1 MLSAI
6 LVFLAVG
13 AIAGLVAGLLGLGGG
28 VVVVPLLS
36 IALASVGVAPE
47 YVYRMAVAT
56 SMAGIIFTALSSAK
70 AHNQASPLRF
80 DLIKPLAP
88 SLVIGTLGGS
98 YLATS
103 LDPALLKIV
112 FTLFLYFL
120 AARMLLNWQLK
131 PRQKKLPAP
140 AIGVVGMGM
149 GVMCSLIGVGGGTM
163 LVPFLTWINTPI
175 HNAIGVS
182 AALSFFI
189 AASGTVGY
197 VLNGLNQS
205 GLPAWSLGYVHLLAL
220 ACIVPTSVLT
230 APFGVKLA
238 YRLSPKQLKIVFG
251 LTMLVLGSGMLWGLL
266 KNIQF

>member
-1 MLSAI
+1 
-6 LVFLAVG
+6 
-13 AIAGLVAGLLGLGGG
+13 
-28 VVVVPLLS
+28 
-36 IALASVGVAPE
+36 
-47 YVYRMAVAT
+47 
-56 SMAGIIFTALSSAK
+56 
-70 AHNQASPLRF
+70 
-80 DLIKPLAP
+80 
-88 SLVIGTLGGS
+88 
-98 YLATS
+98 
-103 LDPALLKIV
+103 
-112 FTLFLYFL
+112 
-120 AARMLLNWQLK
+120 
-131 PRQKKLPAP
+131 
-140 AIGVVGMGM
+140 
-149 GVMCSLIGVGGGTM
+149 M